1 MELAK
6 EDRAFLASLGY
17 EERDLPQIED
27 ALHASRTTY
36 SLDGEPITRAQA
48 LHLLGRESYLAGIS
62 RSAFHFTAE
71 QSTEN
76 GKTVGFDSYKLFQ

>member
-1 MELAK
+1 MELEK
-6 EDRAFLASLGY
+6 EDRAFLAALGY
-17 EERDLPQIED
+17 DEHDLPQIED

-48 LHLLGRESYLAGIS
+48 LHLLGRASYLAGIS

>member
-62 RSAFHFTAE
+62 RSAFHFTAV

>member
-1 MELAK
+1 MELEK
-6 EDRAFLASLGY
+6 EDRAFLAALGY
-17 EERDLPQIED
+17 DEHDLPQIED

-62 RSAFHFTAE
+62 RSAFHFTAV

>member
-1 MELAK
+1 MELEK
-6 EDRAFLASLGY
+6 EDRAFLAALGY
-17 EERDLPQIED
+17 DEHDLPQIEN

-62 RSAFHFTAE
+62 RSAFHFTAV

>member
-1 MELAK
+1 MKLTK
-6 EDRAFLASLGY
+6 EDKEWLLSMGHK
-17 EERDLPQIED
+17 ECDMPQIEA

-62 RSAFHFTAE
+62 RSAFHFTAA
-71 QSTEN
+71 QTAGN
-76 GKTVGFDSYKLFQ
+76 GKTVYFDSYKLFQ